1 MKEVAIGV
9 DIGGTNSVFGIVD
22 KSGKCL
28 IDGSVPTKGFPDVND
43 YLKMLHS
50 EIKKCIGGIKE
61 DIEIKGIGIGA
72 PNGNFYSGTI
82 EFAPN
87 LEWKGLIKLVELSKK
102 LWDIPTFL
110 TNDANAAAIGEMIY
124 GGAKGMNDFIMITL
138 GTGVGSGLVAN
149 GKLIYGH
156 DGFAGEVGH
165 VIVIENGRECGCGRR
180 GCLETYASATGIV
193 KTVFELLA
201 DSREPSELRS
211 IAYQDLTS
219 KKIYEA
225 AVKGDKIAIEA
236 FDYTGK
242 ILGQCLANS
251 IAYTSP
257 EAIFLFGGLAQSKEY
272 ILNPTNKYIQENVLP
287 IFKNKT
293 KLILSG
299 LDGAKAAVLGSSAL
313 VWKEL
318 GIN

>member
-1 MKEVAIGV
+1 MKAVAIGV
-9 DIGGTNSVFGIVD
+9 DIGGTNTAIGIID
-22 KSGKCL
+22 KDGNCL
-28 IDGSVPTKGFPDVND
+28 LDTSIPTRGYSDINIFMNVLH
-43 YLKMLHS
+43 LK
-50 EIKKCIGGIKE
+50 IKE
-61 DIEIKGIGIGA
+61 SISNLNEQVDLKGIGIGA
-72 PNGNFYSGTI
+72 PNGNFYKGTI

-87 LEWKGLIKLVELSKK
+87 LEWKGIINIVEISKK
-102 LWDIPTFL
+102 LLDVPTYL

-138 GTGVGSGLVAN
+138 GTGTGSGIVAN

-165 VIVIENGRECGCGRR
+165 VTVIENGRECGCGKK

-193 KTVFELLA
+193 RTVFELLA
-201 DSREPSELRS
+201 NSREESILRTIS
-211 IAYQDLTS
+211 FNDLSS

-225 AVKGDKIAIEA
+225 AIKGDKIANQA
-236 FDYTGK
+236 FEFTGM
-242 ILGQCLANS
+242 ILGKCLANS

-257 EAIFLFGGLAQSKEY
+257 EAIFLFGGLAQSGNL
-272 ILNPTNKYIQENVLP
+272 ILEPTNKYMQENVLK
-287 IFKNKT
+287 IFQNKT
-293 KLILSG
+293 KLVLSK

-318 GIN
+318 N